1 MLAAFIFFVIPI
13 ATVIFFAGSLIS
25 FIVAKSRNKRDPG
38 SYNDEEMKSIRNLLI
53 ISSTIFG
60 FFATVMI
67 VLIAILY
74 TAVAFM

>member
-13 ATVIFFAGSLIS
+13 AAVIFFAGSLIS

>member
-1 MLAAFIFFVIPI
+1 MLAAFIFFVIPTI
-13 ATVIFFAGSLIS
+13 AEIFFAGSLIS

-38 SYNDEEMKSIRNLLI
+38 FYNDEEMKNKRNLLI